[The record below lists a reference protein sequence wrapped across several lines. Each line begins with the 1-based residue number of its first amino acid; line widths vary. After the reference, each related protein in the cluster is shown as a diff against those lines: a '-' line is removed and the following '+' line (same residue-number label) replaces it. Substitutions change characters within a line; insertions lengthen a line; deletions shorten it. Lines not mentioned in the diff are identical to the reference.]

1 MILGFIVLLNS
12 LACVADLTK
21 CAFLIDEP
29 YMVRPNVTDVNPV
42 ELKY

>member
-1 MILGFIVLLNS
+1 MILGFIVLLSS

-21 CAFLIDEP
+21 CAFLIHEP
-29 YMVRPNVTDVNPV
+29 YMIRPTVVDVNPV